1 MVNGLM
7 VLWHVER
14 PVSLCMHAA
23 EALNHESEGTG
34 GEGNIDLVLQAP
46 ADGLTGP
53 RAHPPLAPEGA

>member
-1 MVNGLM
+1 
-7 VLWHVER
+7 
-14 PVSLCMHAA
+14 MHAA